1 MGKNISNFYYVET
14 ETKIGE
20 FVYDNINVLNKRNIC
35 NEEFIKMLN
44 SGNIC
49 EHDRESYDDKYD
61 TEVIAGEEKQDE
73 NLRLYIPVTIKV
85 YNKQESNSNVYK
97 STQNIYKIPIIRNRI
112 MLTDNKYEMS
122 DVYPNNYNTMLEPAN
137 ELNTRK
143 LTTTRSMFYNC
154 SKMKKLNTSNFNTSN
169 VTDMSNMFCNC
180 QSLTTLDVSNFN
192 TSNVTNMY
200 YMFHNCQSLT
210 TLDVSKWDT
219 SKVTDMSFMFNN
231 CNSLTTL
238 DVSKWNTSNVTNM
251 RRMFVNCYNLTTL
264 DVSNFNTSK
273 VANMGFMFKD
283 CNSLTSLNLNN
294 FKVNAYKDIS
304 GIIAGCTSLTPST
317 LKMDSFKNI
326 KFCETNGLCCGFKS
340 QAMVDYIFSIIDTSN
355 SSSFKGMFESLDIK
369 DFVVPNINFD
379 VKEINTLGMFAG
391 SKMENLDLSKW
402 DTSNVV
408 NMEGMFY
415 NCDSLTTLNISNWD
429 TSNVTDMGKWGWI
442 CNDYLG
448 ENGGMFENCT
458 NLTTITGIIDMSS
471 CVEYDNMFRNCNKLT
486 GVKLKNVPKNFN
498 ASKAGLKEGQY
509 TIVS

>member
-1 MGKNISNFYYVET
+1 
-14 ETKIGE
+14 
-20 FVYDNINVLNKRNIC
+20 
-35 NEEFIKMLN
+35 
-44 SGNIC
+44 
-49 EHDRESYDDKYD
+49 
-61 TEVIAGEEKQDE
+61 
-73 NLRLYIPVTIKV
+73 
-85 YNKQESNSNVYK
+85 
-97 STQNIYKIPIIRNRI
+97 
-112 MLTDNKYEMS
+112 
-122 DVYPNNYNTMLEPAN
+122 
-137 ELNTRK
+137 
-143 LTTTRSMFYNC
+143 
-154 SKMKKLNTSNFNTSN
+154 MKKLNTSNFNTSN
-169 VTDMSNMFCNC
+169 VTDMNGMFSYCNK
-180 QSLTTLDVSNFN
+180 LTSLDVSNFN
-192 TSNVTNMY
+192 TSKVTDMER
-200 YMFHNCQSLT
+200 MFGGCNSLT
-210 TLDVSKWDT
+210 ILDVSKWDT
-219 SKVTDMSFMFNN
+219 SNVTDMRCMFGG
-231 CNSLTTL
+231 CNSLTIL
-238 DVSKWNTSNVTNM
+238 DVSKWDTSNVTDM
-251 RRMFVNCYNLTTL
+251 RYMFQNCNKLTTL

-273 VANMGFMFKD
+273 VANMGFMFKN

-317 LKMDSFKNI
+317 LKMDNFKNI

-355 SSSFKGMFESLDIK
+355 SSSFKGMFERLDIK

-379 VKEINTLGMFAG
+379 AKEINTLGMFAG

-429 TSNVTDMGKWGWI
+429 TSNVTDMGKWGLLR
-442 CNDYLG
+442 NDYLG
-448 ENGGMFENCT
+448 ENAGMFENCT

-498 ASKAGLKEGQY
+498 ASTAGLKEGQY